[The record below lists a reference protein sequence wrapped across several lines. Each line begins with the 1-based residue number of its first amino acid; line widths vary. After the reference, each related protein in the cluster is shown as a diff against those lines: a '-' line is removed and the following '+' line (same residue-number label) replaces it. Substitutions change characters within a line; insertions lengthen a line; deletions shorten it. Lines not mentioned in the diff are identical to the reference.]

1 MRSGRLVYGLGARG
15 NRAWLSIIKNP
26 VSTFSQQDFWP
37 KACFFMYMCQEQ
49 PIKSWTFPIILN
61 SNLISRTIWHLVK
74 AEKAPSSLFVSILH
88 LMPQGS
94 WKEQVQL
101 EDVSNLVFP
110 LLTFIYI
117 LHYSTQ
123 HIQKCRCSYYSTLFY
138 YSMMSRRV
146 NVQVR
151 NVSLLL

>member
-1 MRSGRLVYGLGARG
+1 MDLGPEA
-15 NRAWLSIIKNP
+15 IIP
-26 VSTFSQQDFWP
+26 DFQSLKIP
-37 KACFFMYMCQEQ
+37 FQLIRNKIFDQKLAFFMYMCQEQ

-61 SNLISRTIWHLVK
+61 SNLISRTIWHLVM

-101 EDVSNLVFP
+101 EDVFNLVFP

-117 LHYSTQ
+117 
-123 HIQKCRCSYYSTLFY
+123 IYSTLFNSTY
-138 YSMMSRRV
+138 PEVWMFILCYTLTQWCPEELMFEWEM
-146 NVQVR
+146 
-151 NVSLLL
+151 